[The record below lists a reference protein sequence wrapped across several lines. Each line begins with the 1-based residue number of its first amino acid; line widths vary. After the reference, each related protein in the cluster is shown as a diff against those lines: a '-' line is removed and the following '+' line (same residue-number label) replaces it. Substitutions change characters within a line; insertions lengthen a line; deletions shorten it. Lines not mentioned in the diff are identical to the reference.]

1 MQHPQK
7 VSLPEEAVGVERRG
21 VTGRSIAIGL
31 AVALFIQG
39 WGIYS
44 RRLIRS
50 SGMTAGFLSPALFVA
65 MLIILFLLNPV
76 LKRVGRPGGLSL
88 REMLTIFAMGLVGGA
103 PIAHVFAFIT
113 IPYYL
118 ATPEN
123 QWGTLLHPSL
133 PSWIAPLDVDG
144 AGDTAVQRAGRGAG
158 RDSMGSVG
166 GADVLVGAAV
176 LCAGFC
182 SGFAFG
188 GAAEAV
194 GGARA
199 AAVSCDRAYRGDGQ
213 GVGFEQ
219 MVASVRTGKAVLDW
233 GLHRVCVYFL
243 ERAALDFSRVSRDA
257 GSGTGLRVF
266 RAGYAA
272 DVQLYRSVYVCV
284 FLFRQPG
291 RAVQRLVLLRGIR
304 AGVRGFQPAGLQHR
318 RQRRPVRVL
327 RCGVELAGVGGVL
340 RVRAFRAVD
349 GQAAPERCGD
359 EGVAVGASGG
369 RFIRDAVVSDG
380 GCGDCAGRGVCGCVA
395 ESSGDGFE
403 DGGSAGGDAV
413 CIVYR
418 CGPDHCGVGS
428 AVCAGSDD
436 GTEFFGGTSW
446 APKRCRLQV

>member
-144 AGDTAVQRAGRGAG
+144 AVTLLFNGLAGGQGEIPWGAWVVPMFWWVLLFCVLAFAAASLSVVLRKQWVEHERLRYPVIEPIVEMARGSDSSKWWPQFVRGKLFWIGACIGFVFIFRSRSETGAG
-158 RDSMGSVG
+158 V
-166 GADVLVGAAV
+166 
-176 LCAGFC
+176 C
-182 SGFAFG
+182 SG
-188 GAAEAV
+188 
-194 GGARA
+194 R
-199 AAVSCDRAYRGDGQ
+199 
-213 GVGFEQ
+213 
-219 MVASVRTGKAVLDW
+219 W
-233 GLHRVCVYFL
+233 GC
-243 ERAALDFSRVSRDA
+243 
-257 GSGTGLRVF
+257 
-266 RAGYAA
+266 
-272 DVQLYRSVYVCV
+272 RS
-284 FLFRQPG
+284 
-291 RAVQRLVLLRGIR
+291 
-304 AGVRGFQPAGLQHR
+304 
-318 RQRRPVRVL
+318 
-327 RCGVELAGVGGVL
+327 
-340 RVRAFRAVD
+340 
-349 GQAAPERCGD
+349 
-359 EGVAVGASGG
+359 
-369 RFIRDAVVSDG
+369 
-380 GCGDCAGRGVCGCVA
+380 
-395 ESSGDGFE
+395 
-403 DGGSAGGDAV
+403 
-413 CIVYR
+413 
-418 CGPDHCGVGS
+418 
-428 AVCAGSDD
+428 
-436 GTEFFGGTSW
+436 W
-446 APKRCRLQV
+446 